1 MRNLEPV
8 HVLKV
13 LYKDMSALQST
24 KAFYVQLTEVV
35 NSLVNMFPDDA
46 DLLTLK
52 TFLGMI
58 SKTNPSMI
66 INKFYEELTPEYESF
81 IDTKN
86 ENFFVKYKPVDDG
99 TDVFGKVQSYW
110 SVFDNQTKE
119 SIWQYFYILKELCKR
134 AYVKPT

>member
-1 MRNLEPV
+1 
-8 HVLKV
+8 
-13 LYKDMSALQST
+13 MSVIQST
-24 KAFYVQLTEVV
+24 KAFYLQLTEVI
-35 NSLVNMFPDDA
+35 NNLVNMFPDDA

-66 INKFYEELTPEYESF
+66 INKFYDELTPEYESF

-86 ENFFVKYKPVDDG
+86 EDFFVKYQAGDDG
-99 TDVFGKVQSYW
+99 ADVFGKVQSYW
-110 SVFDNQTKE
+110 GVFDDQTKE